1 MEGVSIRTKI
11 NTENCNSVLFN
22 YTLALQITH
31 PFTNGCRLEGW
42 VLRCCKSNVTGLTL
56 SNVTNLTGS

>member
-11 NTENCNSVLFN
+11 NTENCNSLLFN
-22 YTLALQITH
+22 CTLALQITH
-31 PFTNGCRLEGW
+31 PFTNGCSLEGW
-42 VLRCCKSNVTGLTL
+42 VLRCCKFSTTRLTL